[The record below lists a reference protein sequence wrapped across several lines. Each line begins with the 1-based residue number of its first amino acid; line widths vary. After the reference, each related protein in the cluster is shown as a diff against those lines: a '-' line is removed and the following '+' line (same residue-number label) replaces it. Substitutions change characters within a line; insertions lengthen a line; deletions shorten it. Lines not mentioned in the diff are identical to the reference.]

1 MTSQKVML
9 MAAGLLI
16 VSGCQML
23 KPPPAELASPYATRR
38 AWAVMPLRNESGS
51 AHADGL
57 RMADRLAQQIDAAR
71 NLDAVPVNRVLAAM
85 EQARIADVRDPQM
98 AAALIR
104 TLGVDGLIVGAITAY
119 DPYDPPMMGV
129 ALELYTS
136 DAVERYEMDL
146 TRLTRAATEDAA
158 GLPQQESTPRDTQP
172 VSMVS
177 VVLRAA
183 DVPTRQEL
191 YRYAEGRG
199 PQSGASADW
208 RRHRINMNLYQEF
221 VAFAMIDRMLHAER
235 GRIEQARKA
244 YASP

>member
-9 MAAGLLI
+9 MAAGLLLLG
-16 VSGCQML
+16 GCSVF
-23 KPPPAELASPYATRR
+23 KPPPSELDSPYATRR
-38 AWAVMPLRNESGS
+38 AWAVMPLYNESGS
-51 AHADGL
+51 AHADGM

-85 EQARIADVRDPQM
+85 HAAGIAEVRDPQT
-98 AAALIR
+98 AASLIR
-104 TLGVDGLIVGAITAY
+104 TLGVDGLVVGSITAY

-136 DAVERYEMDL
+136 EAVERYEMDL

-158 GLPQQESTPRDTQP
+158 GLPQQEREPQHTQP

-183 DVPTRQEL
+183 DLPTRREL
-191 YRYAEGRG
+191 ERYAEGRG
-199 PQSGASADW
+199 PQKGPPSDW

-221 VAFAMIDRMLHAER
+221 VAFAMVDRLLRAER
-235 GRIEQARKA
+235 HRLEQARTA
-244 YASP
+244 HVSP

>member
-9 MAAGLLI
+9 MAAGLLF

-85 EQARIADVRDPQM
+85 EQAQIADVRDPQT

-104 TLGVDGLIVGAITAY
+104 MLGVDGLVAGSITAY

-136 DAVERYEMDL
+136 EAVERYETDL

-158 GLPQQESTPRDTQP
+158 GMPRQESPRDAQP

-199 PQSGASADW
+199 PQSGAGSDW
-208 RRHRINMNLYQEF
+208 RRHRVNMNLYQEF
-221 VAFAMIDRMLHAER
+221 AAYAMIDRLLHAER
-235 GRIEQARKA
+235 GRIERARTA
-244 YASP
+244 NASP